1 VGNDFVAVGRAAV
14 AAPSARAL
22 YLRLADALAER
33 LARRGGD
40 GLPSARRIAAEIG
53 VNRATVTAAYR
64 ELAQR
69 GLLVLR
75 PGRPAR
81 RPAGG
86 PALDSP
92 TAGDP
97 PPGGLDLARYA
108 PDRSL
113 VPSGRV
119 LRWLGLGDGEGE
131 SVVNYGDVR
140 GFARLRE
147 ALAGRMAGWG
157 MRLGADDV
165 LLTAGVQH
173 GLDLVLRATT
183 RPGDVVL
190 VEDPTYPGLP
200 PLLAIHRLRAVGLP
214 VHRDGVHDDEL
225 RELVRRHRPLLAI
238 VTPTLQNPSGVV
250 LETAR
255 RKRLLTTLAAAGTL
269 VVEEQFDPGLVIDGG
284 APPPLAALD
293 PGVLAVG
300 SFSKALFPGLRV
312 GWMTGPRALLDRVAA
327 VKQATDLS
335 GSSFL
340 EATAWALCR
349 RGELDRQLE
358 RLRRAAEARRD
369 VVLEEL
375 GRAGGG
381 VGWSVPRGGFSL
393 LVSLPEGTS
402 SRAVAARAAGRGAW
416 VLPGPLMSVSGRD
429 DVVRLAFAAAGG
441 ARLRDGVRL
450 FVAALGGRA
459 AMPLV

>member
-1 VGNDFVAVGRAAV
+1 VGNDFVAAGRAAV
-14 AAPSARAL
+14 AAASARPL
-22 YLRLADALAER
+22 YLRLADALAGR
-33 LARRGGD
+33 LADEGAE
-40 GLPSARRIAAEIG
+40 GLPSARDIAGRLG

-75 PGRPAR
+75 PGRPSR
-81 RPAGG
+81 RRTAAVGSDAG
-86 PALDSP
+86 A
-92 TAGDP
+92 AGP

-113 VPSGRV
+113 VPAGRV

-131 SVVNYGDVR
+131 SVVHYGDVW
-140 GFARLRE
+140 GFARLRTW
-147 ALAGRMAGWG
+147 LAGRMTGWG
-157 MRLGADDV
+157 VRVAAADV

-173 GLDLVLRATT
+173 GLDLILRATT

-200 PLLAIHRLRAVGLP
+200 PLLAIHRLRAIGIP
-214 VHRDGVHDDEL
+214 VHRDGVHEAEVDQL
-225 RELVRRHRPLLAI
+225 AHRHRPLLAI
-238 VTPTLQNPSGVV
+238 LTPTLHNPSGVV
-250 LETAR
+250 LGVAE
-255 RKRLLTTLAAAGTL
+255 RKRLLAALAGTGTQ
-269 VVEEQFDPGLVIDGG
+269 VVEEQFDPGLVIDGA

-293 PGVLAVG
+293 AGVVAVG

-312 GWMTGPRALLDRVAA
+312 GWITGPRPLLARVAA
-327 VKQATDLS
+327 VKRATDLS

-340 EATAWALCR
+340 EATAWALCQ

-358 RLRRAAEARRD
+358 RLRRAAAARREI
-369 VVLEEL
+369 VLEEL
-375 GRAGGG
+375 GHAGNG

-393 LVSLPEGTS
+393 LVTLPRGS
-402 SRAVAARAAGRGAW
+402 SARAVAARAGELGAW

-429 DVVRLAFAAAGG
+429 DLVRLAFAAAGG
-441 ARLRDGVRL
+441 ARLRDGVRR
-450 FVAALGGRA
+450 FVTALAAPSA
-459 AMPLV
+459 APLV

>member
-1 VGNDFVAVGRAAV
+1 VGNDFVAVGRAALGM
-14 AAPSARAL
+14 PSARPL
-22 YLRLADALAER
+22 YLRLADALAGR
-33 LARRGGD
+33 LADEGAE
-40 GLPSARRIAAEIG
+40 GLPSAREIAGILG

-75 PGRPAR
+75 PGRPSR
-81 RPAGG
+81 RRTAAVGSDASAAGPPA
-86 PALDSP
+86 
-92 TAGDP
+92 
-97 PPGGLDLARYA
+97 GGLDLARYA

-113 VPSGRV
+113 VPAGRV

-131 SVVNYGDVR
+131 SVVHYGDVW
-140 GFARLRE
+140 GFARLRTW
-147 ALAGRMAGWG
+147 LAGRMTGWG
-157 MRLGADDV
+157 VRVGAADV

-173 GLDLVLRATT
+173 GLDLLLRATT

-200 PLLAIHRLRAVGLP
+200 PLLAIHRLRAIGIP
-214 VHRDGVHDDEL
+214 VHRDGVHEEEVGQL
-225 RELVRRHRPLLAI
+225 ARRHRPLLAI
-238 VTPTLQNPSGVV
+238 LTPTLHNPSGVV
-250 LETAR
+250 LDAAG
-255 RKRLLTTLAAAGTL
+255 RKRLLATLAAAGTQ
-269 VVEEQFDPGLVIDGG
+269 VVEEQFDPGLVIDSV

-293 PGVLAVG
+293 PTVVAVG

-312 GWMTGPRALLDRVAA
+312 GWITGPRSLLARVAA
-327 VKQATDLS
+327 VKRATDLS

-340 EATAWALCR
+340 EATAWALCQ

-358 RLRRAAEARRD
+358 RLRRAAAARREI
-369 VVLEEL
+369 VLEEL
-375 GRAGGG
+375 DRAGNG

-393 LVSLPEGTS
+393 LVTLPRGS
-402 SRAVAARAAGRGAW
+402 SARAVAARAGELGAW

-441 ARLRDGVRL
+441 ARLRDGVRR
-450 FVAALGGRA
+450 FVTALAAPSA
-459 AMPLV
+459 APLV

>member
-1 VGNDFVAVGRAAV
+1 VGNGFVTAGRAAV
-14 AAPSARAL
+14 AAAPTRPL
-22 YLRLADALAER
+22 YLRLADALARR
-33 LARRGGD
+33 LVEEGAQ
-40 GLPSARRIAAEIG
+40 GLPSAREIAGRLG

-75 PGRPAR
+75 RGRPAR
-81 RPAGG
+81 RRPAIAGG
-86 PALDSP
+86 DRGAD
-92 TAGDP
+92 GP

-113 VPSGRV
+113 VPAGRV

-131 SVVNYGDVR
+131 SVVHYGDVW
-140 GFARLRE
+140 GFARLRVW
-147 ALAGRMAGWG
+147 LAGRMSAWG
-157 MRLGADDV
+157 MQVAAADV

-173 GLDLVLRATT
+173 GLDLLLRAIA

-200 PLLAIHRLRAVGLP
+200 PLLAIHRLRAIGIP
-214 VHRDGVHDDEL
+214 VHRDGVHDEEVRQL
-225 RELVRRHRPLLAI
+225 ARRHRPSLAI
-238 VTPTLQNPSGVV
+238 LTPTLHNPSGVV

-255 RKRLLTTLAAAGTL
+255 RRRLLGALAAVGTQ
-269 VVEEQFDPGLVIDGG
+269 VVEEQFDPGLVLD
-284 APPPLAALD
+284 APAPAPLAALD
-293 PGVLAVG
+293 EGVVAVG

-312 GWMTGPRALLDRVAA
+312 GWMTGPRPLLARVAA
-327 VKQATDLS
+327 VKRATDLS

-340 EATAWALCR
+340 EATAWALCE

-358 RLRRAAEARRD
+358 RLRRAAASRREIALD
-369 VVLEEL
+369 EIA
-375 GRAGGG
+375 RAGDG

-393 LVSLPEGTS
+393 LVTLPDGMS
-402 SRAVAARAAGRGAW
+402 ARAVAARSGELGAW

-441 ARLRDGVRL
+441 ARLRDGVRK
-450 FVAALGGRA
+450 FVAALA
-459 AMPLV
+459 APAGAPLV

>member
-1 VGNDFVAVGRAAV
+1 MGNGFVADGRVAV
-14 AAPSARAL
+14 AASSGRPL
-22 YLRLADALAER
+22 YLRLANALAGR
-33 LARRGGD
+33 LAEQGAD
-40 GLPSARRIAAEIG
+40 GLPSAREVAGRLG

-75 PGRPAR
+75 PGRPSR
-81 RPAGG
+81 RRATAAGG
-86 PALDSP
+86 D
-92 TAGDP
+92 AGTLGP

-113 VPSGRV
+113 VPAGRV

-131 SVVNYGDVR
+131 SVVHYGDVW

-147 ALAGRMAGWG
+147 VLSERMSGWG
-157 MRLGADDV
+157 MRVAATDV

-173 GLDLVLRATT
+173 GLDLLLRATT

-200 PLLAIHRLRAVGLP
+200 PLLAIHRVRAVGIP
-214 VHRDGVHDDEL
+214 VHRDGLHDEEV
-225 RELVRRHRPLLAI
+225 RELARRHHPVLTI
-238 VTPTLQNPSGVV
+238 VTPTLHNPSGVV
-250 LETAR
+250 LEATR
-255 RKRLLTTLAAAGTL
+255 RRRLLAALAATGTQ
-269 VVEEQFDPGLVIDGG
+269 VVEEQFDPGLVIDGV
-284 APPPLAALD
+284 APSPLAALD
-293 PGVLAVG
+293 PRVVAVG

-312 GWMTGPRALLDRVAA
+312 GWMTGPRPLLARVAA
-327 VKQATDLS
+327 VKRATDLS

-349 RGELDRQLE
+349 KGELDRQLE
-358 RLRRAAEARRD
+358 RLRRAAAARRD
-369 VVLEEL
+369 IVLDEL
-375 GRAGGG
+375 GRAGDGA
-381 VGWSVPRGGFSL
+381 GWSVPRGGFSVMVTL
-393 LVSLPEGTS
+393 APGVSA
-402 SRAVAARAAGRGAW
+402 RAVAARAGELGAW

-441 ARLRDGVRL
+441 ARLRDGVRQ
-450 FVAALGGRA
+450 FVAALA
-459 AMPLV
+459 APSAAPLV

>member
-1 VGNDFVAVGRAAV
+1 VGNDFVAAGRAV
-14 AAPSARAL
+14 LTSSSTRPL
-22 YLRLADALAER
+22 YLRLADALAGR
-33 LARRGGD
+33 LAEAGAA
-40 GLPSARRIAAEIG
+40 GLPSAREVAGRLG

-81 RPAGG
+81 RQAAQALSGAGSAGPPA
-86 PALDSP
+86 
-92 TAGDP
+92 
-97 PPGGLDLARYA
+97 GGLDLARYA

-113 VPSGRV
+113 VPAGRV

-131 SVVNYGDVR
+131 SVVHYGDVW
-140 GFARLRE
+140 GFGRLRE
-147 ALAGRMAGWG
+147 VLAGRMAGWG
-157 MRLGADDV
+157 MRVSAADV

-173 GLDLVLRATT
+173 GLDLLLRATA
-183 RPGDVVL
+183 RAGDTVL

-200 PLLAIHRLRAVGLP
+200 PLLAIHRLRAVGIP
-214 VHRDGVHDDEL
+214 VHPDGVHDDEVRDL
-225 RELVRRHRPLLAI
+225 ARRHRPLLAI
-238 VTPTLQNPSGVV
+238 VTPTLHNPSGVV
-250 LETAR
+250 LDAAR
-255 RKRLLTTLAAAGTL
+255 RRRLLAALAAAGTQ
-269 VVEEQFDPGLVIDGG
+269 VVEEQFDPGLVIDGDV
-284 APPPLAALD
+284 PPPLAALD
-293 PGVLAVG
+293 PGVIAVG

-312 GWMTGPRALLDRVAA
+312 GWITGPRPLLTRVAA
-327 VKQATDLS
+327 VKRATDLS

-358 RLRRAAEARRD
+358 RLRRAAAARREI
-369 VVLEEL
+369 VLAEVA
-375 GRAGGG
+375 RAGDG

-393 LVSLPEGTS
+393 MVTLPRGAS
-402 SRAVAARAAGRGAW
+402 ARAVAARAGELGAW

-441 ARLRDGVRL
+441 ARLRDGVRR
-450 FVAALGGRA
+450 FAAAVAAPTA
-459 AMPLV
+459 VPLV

>member
-1 VGNDFVAVGRAAV
+1 VGNGFISAGRAAV
-14 AAPSARAL
+14 AAPSSRPL
-22 YLRLADALAER
+22 YLRLADALAAR
-33 LARRGGD
+33 LAREGVE
-40 GLPSARRIAAEIG
+40 GLPSARGIAGELG

-75 PGRPAR
+75 PGRPSR
-81 RPAGG
+81 RREAVPAG
-86 PALDSP
+86 D
-92 TAGDP
+92 AGAIGP

-113 VPSGRV
+113 VPAGRV

-131 SVVNYGDVR
+131 SVVHYGDVW
-140 GFARLRE
+140 GFARLR
-147 ALAGRMAGWG
+147 AWLAERMSGWG
-157 MRLGADDV
+157 MRIAAEDV

-173 GLDLVLRATT
+173 GLDLLLRAAA

-200 PLLAIHRLRAVGLP
+200 PLLAIHRLRAVGIP
-214 VHRDGVHDDEL
+214 VHRDGVHDDE
-225 RELVRRHRPLLAI
+225 VRQLAARHRPLLAI
-238 VTPTLQNPSGVV
+238 LTPTLHNPSGVV
-250 LETAR
+250 LEATR
-255 RKRLLTTLAAAGTL
+255 RRRLLAALAAAGTQ
-269 VVEEQFDPGLVIDGG
+269 VVEEQFDPGLVIDGT

-293 PGVLAVG
+293 PGVVAVG

-312 GWMTGPRALLDRVAA
+312 GWITGPRSFLARVAA
-327 VKQATDLS
+327 VKRATDLS

-340 EATAWALCR
+340 EATAWALCQ

-358 RLRRAAEARRD
+358 RLRRAAAARREI
-369 VVLEEL
+369 VLEEI
-375 GRAGGG
+375 GRAGDG

-393 LVSLPEGTS
+393 LVTLPRGVS
-402 SRAVAARAAGRGAW
+402 ARAVAARAGELGAW

-441 ARLRDGVRL
+441 ARLRDGVRR
-450 FVAALGGRA
+450 FVAALA
-459 AMPLV
+459 APTAAPLV